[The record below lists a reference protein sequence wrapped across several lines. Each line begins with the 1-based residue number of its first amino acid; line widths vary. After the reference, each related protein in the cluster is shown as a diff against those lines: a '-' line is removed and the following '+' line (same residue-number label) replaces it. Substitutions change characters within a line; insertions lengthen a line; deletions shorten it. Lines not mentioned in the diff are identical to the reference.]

1 MNETGGVK
9 YNKEDKGQGKSKGPL
24 EETLDS
30 RTTEENGMDSHRN
43 VSGWNESW
51 DRKMRGLED
60 KLKEKQLTVDGRY
73 V

>member
-30 RTTEENGMDSHRN
+30 RTTREHGMNLHCKA
-43 VSGWNESW
+43 SGWNESW
-51 DRKMRGLED
+51 DRKMRGLEHKFKD
-60 KLKEKQLTVDGRY
+60 K
-73 V
+73 